1 MVSVTTKKGNKVKDV
16 GWTQRYIPVEADV
29 TEGQYADYFALQ
41 NELSRLDTYTQKPQ
55 VTYKVTYDN
64 GETVTVLAVDKY
76 EASAEADDILVSRGY
91 NLDDLMFSPTVE
103 VV

>member
-1 MVSVTTKKGNKVKDV
+1 VKDV
-16 GWTQRYIPVEADV
+16 GWTQRYIPAEADV
-29 TEGQYADYFALQ
+29 AEGQYEDYFALQ

-64 GETVTVLAVDKY
+64 GETVTVLAIDKF
-76 EASAEADDILVSRGY
+76 EASAEADEILVSRGY

>member
-1 MVSVTTKKGNKVKDV
+1 MEEGDRQEWKSYLREVDETIKYVS
-16 GWTQRYIPVEADV
+16 
-29 TEGQYADYFALQ
+29 L
-41 NELSRLDTYTQKPQ
+41 PQ

-64 GETVTVLAVDKY
+64 GQTVEVLAVDKFQ
-76 EASAEADDILVSRGY
+76 ASAEADEILVTKGY

>member
-1 MVSVTTKKGNKVKDV
+1 MKKETVNAMVSAEA
-16 GWTQRYIPVEADV
+16 IVE
-29 TEGQYADYFALQ
+29 EGDRQEWKSYLREVDETIKYVSL
-41 NELSRLDTYTQKPQ
+41 PQ

-64 GETVTVLAVDKY
+64 GQTVEVLAVDKFQ
-76 EASAEADDILVSRGY
+76 ASAEADEILVTKGY

>member
-1 MVSVTTKKGNKVKDV
+1 MNKKEINGAVLGETVVQEGDRENWKEMLNDV
-16 GWTQRYIPVEADV
+16 IDTVE
-29 TEGQYADYFALQ
+29 YASL
-41 NELSRLDTYTQKPQ
+41 PQ

-64 GETVTVLAVDKY
+64 GQTVKVLAVDKFQ
-76 EASAEADDILVSRGY
+76 ASAEADEILVTKGY